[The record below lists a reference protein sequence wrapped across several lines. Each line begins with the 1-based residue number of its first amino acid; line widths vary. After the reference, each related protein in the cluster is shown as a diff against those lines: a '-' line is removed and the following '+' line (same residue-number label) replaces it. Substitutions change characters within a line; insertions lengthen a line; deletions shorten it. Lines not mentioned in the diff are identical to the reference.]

1 MKYTECSTT
10 ITQPCLGRSIFPAS
24 TTNHSNASNNTAAA
38 AAAAAAVAF
47 HNRVQLSQNL
57 IDYFPLNGDGLRM
70 NWAHAVNS
78 RAKLMSTI
86 RGDDLMIEADV
97 SLAETSRY
105 PVPIMA
111 HPPNTTSDLTLEDFL
126 VEIVRSNCSK
136 GIKLDFKS
144 TRVVEPA
151 FRVLARHVDFI
162 KGPIVLNA
170 DILPGP
176 NDPETAAVDTWTF
189 LMLCRTRFPKA
200 IISIGWTTNLKNQIK
215 SGYTRE
221 MIDQMSALV
230 REYNLMQ
237 PLTFPVNATLLKYSI
252 CEIQR
257 LLFQVPNSTIT
268 VWAHPEE
275 FASNKLTL
283 HDLFIIRKAF
293 AINSVFYDMPSEV
306 IQELR
311 RACNV

>member
-1 MKYTECSTT
+1 MNLFFS
-10 ITQPCLGRSIFPAS
+10 L
-24 TTNHSNASNNTAAA
+24 
-38 AAAAAAVAF
+38 VA
-47 HNRVQLSQNL
+47 
-57 IDYFPLNGDGLRM
+57 
-70 NWAHAVNS
+70 
-78 RAKLMSTI
+78 K
-86 RGDDLMIEADV
+86 GDDLMIEADV

-170 DILPGP
+170 DILPGNRIAVKREKNFKLSYSILGP

-257 LLFQVPNSTIT
+257 LLFQVSI
-268 VWAHPEE
+268 
-275 FASNKLTL
+275 
-283 HDLFIIRKAF
+283 DL
-293 AINSVFYDMPSEV
+293 INQKNYSHF
-306 IQELR
+306 Q
-311 RACNV
+311 